1 MDELA
6 ARAARLTERRFD
18 SIRFT
23 GSGTDLTVG
32 LLPEVDWA
40 AARFETSWGQMH
52 MPNLPTEEVYTTPD
66 RRRTEGVVR
75 STRPLAFAGA
85 VVRDLELR
93 FEGGR
98 AVEANATSGAG
109 LVRSQLASDEGAPF
123 LGELA
128 LVDGT
133 SRAGKTGL
141 IFWNTLFDENATCHI
156 AYGDGVGGNV
166 RGAGNLSRE
175 ARAERGINNSSVHT
189 DFMIGGPEVAVD
201 GLTPTGEAVAI
212 LRNDEWVL
220 S

>member
-1 MDELA
+1 
-6 ARAARLTERRFD
+6 
-18 SIRFT
+18 
-23 GSGTDLTVG
+23 
-32 LLPEVDWA
+32 
-40 AARFETSWGQMH
+40 

-66 RRRTEGVVR
+66 RGRTEGVVR
-75 STRPLAFAGA
+75 STRPLALPGA

-93 FEGGR
+93 FDEGR
-98 AVEANATSGAG
+98 VVEANASSGAG
-109 LVRSQLASDEGAPF
+109 IVRAQLASDEGAAY

-128 LVDGT
+128 LVDGS
-133 SRAGKTGL
+133 SRAGQTGL
-141 IFWNTLFDENATCHI
+141 VYWNTLFDENATCHI

-166 RGAGNLSRE
+166 RGAGNLARE

-201 GLTPTGEAVAI
+201 GVTAGGEAVPI